1 MTRAWQPGQLLFV
14 GFDGTTVPPALAEWI
29 AAGRVGGVI
38 LFKRN
43 VEDPGQVRR
52 LCEGLHAAA
61 PAGAPLV
68 IAIDQEGGRVQRL
81 RAPWTEWPPMRR
93 VGELGDLEARGAMG
107 RALAVELGEMGIGL
121 DFAPVVDVDTN
132 PQNPVIG
139 DRSFAREP
147 ARVAAHAA
155 AFITAMQAAG
165 VGACAK
171 HFPGHGD
178 TVSDSHLE
186 LPRLEHDLDRLREV
200 ELVPFAAAA
209 KAGVASMMTAHV
221 LFPRLDRRRP
231 ATLSPPIMAL
241 LREELGY
248 DGVVFSDDLEM
259 RAVADHFGV
268 KERVLGPLE
277 AGCDALLV
285 CSQQDLAAEAIRL
298 LEKAPDRLLEGPLR
312 RMHALK
318 AGFGGRRSPAAAGGG
333 EAEAAALAAAERR
346 RLAER
351 SGRGAKGKDAA
362 PARPPYP
369 EHQALA
375 ERLRG

>member
-1 MTRAWQPGQLLFV
+1 MTAAWQPGQLIYV
-14 GFDGTTVPPALAEWI
+14 GFHGTAVPPPLAAWI
-29 AAGRVGGVI
+29 AAGRVGGVV

-43 VEDPGQVRR
+43 IDAPAQLRR
-52 LCEGLHAAA
+52 LCADLHACA
-61 PAGAPLV
+61 PTGAPLL

-93 VGELGDLEARGAMG
+93 VGDHGDLGATAALG
-107 RALAVELGEMGIGL
+107 AALARELRDLGIGL

-139 DRSFAREP
+139 DRAFGRDP

-155 AFITAMQAAG
+155 ALLTALQQGG
-165 VGACAK
+165 VAACAK

-178 TVSDSHLE
+178 TQSDSHRE
-186 LPRLEHDLDRLREV
+186 LPRLDHDLDRLREV

-209 KAGVASMMTAHV
+209 RAGVASMMTAHV

-241 LREELGY
+241 LRDDLAY

-259 RAVADHFGV
+259 KAVADHFSIRD
-268 KERVLGPLE
+268 RVVGPLE

-285 CSQQDLAAEAIRL
+285 CSQQDLAEEAIRL
-298 LEKAPDRLLEGPLR
+298 LERAPDRLLEAPLR
-312 RMHALK
+312 RVQALK
-318 AGFGGRRSPAAAGGG
+318 ARFGGPPPPREPADPDPA
-333 EAEAAALAAAERR
+333 RPR
-346 RLAER
+346 
-351 SGRGAKGKDAA
+351 A
-362 PARPPYP
+362 PAPEPPPYP
-369 EHQALA
+369 EHRALA
-375 ERLRG
+375 ERLLR